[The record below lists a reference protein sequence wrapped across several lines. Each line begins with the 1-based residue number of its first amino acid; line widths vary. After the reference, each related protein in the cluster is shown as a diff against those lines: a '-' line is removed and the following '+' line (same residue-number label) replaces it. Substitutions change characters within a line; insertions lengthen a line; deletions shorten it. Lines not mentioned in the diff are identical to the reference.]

1 MTPLISIQDLRL
13 HAGEQLVASLD
24 SLQVNAGECVAL
36 VGESG
41 SGKTTSLLAML
52 GLTTGLR
59 VTGRIS
65 AAGVEVVGAA
75 ERDLARIRGSRLALI
90 SQSPQGALNPTL
102 RLGTLMKRALAR
114 HGVRGE
120 AARQR
125 TEEALKSA
133 LLDPVLLHRYPH
145 QVSGGQAQRFAIAL
159 AVALRAEVI
168 LADEP
173 TSALDVTVQAGIIA
187 LLRRLKD
194 EHGTALVLVSH
205 DLALVSGIADHVVV
219 MRGGRVVES
228 GTAETVLTRPSE
240 AYTRELLDA
249 VPVLRR

>member
-1 MTPLISIQDLRL
+1 
-13 HAGEQLVASLD
+13 
-24 SLQVNAGECVAL
+24 
-36 VGESG
+36 
-41 SGKTTSLLAML
+41 
-52 GLTTGLR
+52 
-59 VTGRIS
+59 
-65 AAGVEVVGAA
+65 
-75 ERDLARIRGSRLALI
+75 
-90 SQSPQGALNPTL
+90 
-102 RLGTLMKRALAR
+102 
-114 HGVRGE
+114 
-120 AARQR
+120 
-125 TEEALKSA
+125 
-133 LLDPVLLHRYPH
+133 
-145 QVSGGQAQRFAIAL
+145 VSGGQAQRFAIAL

-219 MRGGRVVES
+219 MRDGRVVES